1 MQKHQLSGYNES
13 EINGNGHVNKLL
25 NNSFTCDNFR
35 SHPNAAYKCGPSNPQ
50 NKHHEQR
57 KNMSVTAYHRL
68 QNLKPQI
75 QGKFFYSFWQKY
87 ITLYFDEVLI
97 INTAKSIMNKNINGQ
112 VHWGLS
118 KLRYNIGWGFWLYL
132 RV

>member
-1 MQKHQLSGYNES
+1 MQKHQISGYDASDITGKE
-13 EINGNGHVNKLL
+13 HVNKLL

-50 NKHHEQR
+50 KQTHEQR

-75 QGKFFYSFWQKY
+75 QGKFLLKY
-87 ITLYFDEVLI
+87 
-97 INTAKSIMNKNINGQ
+97 
-112 VHWGLS
+112 
-118 KLRYNIGWGFWLYL
+118 
-132 RV
+132 